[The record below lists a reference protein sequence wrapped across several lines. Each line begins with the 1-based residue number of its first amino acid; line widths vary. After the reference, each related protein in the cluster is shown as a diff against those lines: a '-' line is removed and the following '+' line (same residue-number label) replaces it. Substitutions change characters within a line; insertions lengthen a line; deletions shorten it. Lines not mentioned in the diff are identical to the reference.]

1 MAGIEGEVWRQEYDH
16 SQGLKREPG
25 PIEINRYVVNSGAFA
40 GIPTFIYWPICLT
53 PEDLKAGE
61 VDVAVISAPIAI
73 FPAALS
79 PAMFSRIRTS

>member
-1 MAGIEGEVWRQEYDH
+1 
-16 SQGLKREPG
+16 
-25 PIEINRYVVNSGAFA
+25 
-40 GIPTFIYWPICLT
+40 
-53 PEDLKAGE
+53 LKAGE